1 MEELYTGARLDA
13 EGVTA
18 EFVAKLMEEF
28 KEQRK
33 LHKKYA
39 YQILLRARELL
50 REAPSLVDI
59 RIQDGEHITV
69 CGDVHGQVSIPGTT
83 PSLVDIR
90 ILPL

>member
-1 MEELYTGARLDA
+1 
-13 EGVTA
+13 
-18 EFVAKLMEEF
+18 MEEF

-33 LHKKYA
+33 LHRKYA

-69 CGDVHGQVSIPGTT
+69 CGDVHGQV
-83 PSLVDIR
+83 
-90 ILPL
+90 